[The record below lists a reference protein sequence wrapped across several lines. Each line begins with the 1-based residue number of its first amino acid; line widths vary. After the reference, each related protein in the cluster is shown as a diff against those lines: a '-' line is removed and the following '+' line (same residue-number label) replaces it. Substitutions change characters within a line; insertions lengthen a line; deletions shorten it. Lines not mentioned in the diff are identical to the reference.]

1 MRGLILELLPA
12 SLSGD
17 RRDQLLYVLALLA
30 LAAGTLL
37 CLLALRVA
45 ALDVL
50 AAAVAAAGG
59 AAWVLSNNPGE
70 GDTLLV
76 VRPGN
81 GLTLA
86 DTAVLPAVFLVA
98 YLGVRRW
105 RTR

>member
-1 MRGLILELLPA
+1 MKDLIVELLPA

-17 RRDQLLYVLALLA
+17 RREQILYVLALGVLS
-30 LAAGTLL
+30 AGTLL
-37 CLLALRVA
+37 CVLALRVV

-50 AAAVAAAGG
+50 AVAVAAAGA

-76 VRPGN
+76 VLPGN

-86 DTAVLPAVFLVA
+86 DLAVLPAVLLVG
-98 YLGVRRW
+98 YLSVRRW
-105 RTR
+105 RIR

>member
-1 MRGLILELLPA
+1 MRGLIVELLPA

-17 RRDQLLYVLALLA
+17 RRDQLLYVLAFLA

-50 AAAVAAAGG
+50 AVAVAAAGG

-76 VRPGN
+76 VLPGN